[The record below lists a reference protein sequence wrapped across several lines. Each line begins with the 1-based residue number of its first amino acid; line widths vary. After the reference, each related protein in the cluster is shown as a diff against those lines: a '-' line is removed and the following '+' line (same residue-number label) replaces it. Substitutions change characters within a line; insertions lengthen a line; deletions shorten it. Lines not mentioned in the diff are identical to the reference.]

1 MWLSGSQQIRHPRG
15 FTLVEVVVS
24 LALLALLI
32 LGAHTAIRTSTQA
45 VVSGERLIERTN
57 KLRVTQELLRRQI
70 SQALALPVEQR
81 SGTNESIFLEGGRDE
96 LTWVSAMPGYLGRG
110 GPYVQRLTLE
120 RGPGGTSLVFR
131 HAMLN
136 GWDPDE
142 GFDEEL
148 APPVTLLE
156 GIRNFRIEYKA
167 LDDSGR
173 LGNWQDDWDKP
184 FQLPLLVRMRIEFER
199 DTQQQWPD
207 LVIPLLVD
215 PGAGV
220 VNAAPVFGPRG

>member
-1 MWLSGSQQIRHPRG
+1 MRRGAPVAARARG
-15 FTLVEVVVS
+15 FTLVELVVS

-45 VVSGERLIERTN
+45 VASGERLIDRTN

-81 SGTNESIFLEGGRDE
+81 SGTNESIFLDGSRDE
-96 LTWVSAMPGYLGRG
+96 LTWVSSMPGYLGRG
-110 GPYVQRLTLE
+110 GPYVQRISLE
-120 RGPGGTSLVFR
+120 RGPGGQSLVFR

-136 GWDPDE
+136 GWDPDD
-142 GFDEEL
+142 GFDERR

-156 GIRNFRIEYKA
+156 GIRDLRIEYRA

-173 LGNWQDDWDKP
+173 LGNWQDRWDKP
-184 FQLPLLVRMRIEFER
+184 FQMPLLVRIRVEFER
-199 DTQQQWPD
+199 DTRQQWPE
-207 LVIPLLVD
+207 LVVPLLVD
-215 PGAGV
+215 PGAGA
-220 VNAAPVFGPRG
+220 VNMSTVFGPRG